1 MGGAQAI
8 AAQTQ
13 KMESGRDG
21 SLTLTLT
28 EDTAVTNGLVEIRY
42 DAALLHYAGC
52 TSGSETH
59 AVFADPENGILRYA
73 YADANPVAAGSA
85 LASFRF
91 TYDASMPLSYAA
103 FELVTRQRGGETQ
116 LEEKETI
123 TLGIGRYT
131 PAPEPEKPVFEDVAG
146 DSPYYD
152 AILWAA
158 DQGITLGVTETTFA
172 PDAPCT
178 RAQVLTFLWRAAGSP
193 KAEST
198 ENPFADVS
206 ADSPYYEAILWGV
219 EKGITKGTTT
229 TTFTPDATIT
239 RGQAATFLYRYAG
252 SPAVEEGPAFPDV
265 AAGSFCAEAV
275 AWAAAQ
281 GITLGKADGGFH
293 PADPCTRGQIVT
305 FLYRSLRK

>member
-1 MGGAQAI
+1 MPTPI
-8 AAQTQ
+8 P
-13 KMESGRDG
+13 
-21 SLTLTLT
+21 L
-28 EDTAVTNGLVEIRY
+28 
-42 DAALLHYAGC
+42 
-52 TSGSETH
+52 
-59 AVFADPENGILRYA
+59 
-73 YADANPVAAGSA
+73 AAGSV
-85 LASFRF
+85 LASLRF

-158 DQGITLGVTETTFA
+158 AQGITLGVTETTFA

-198 ENPFADVS
+198 GEPLHGCERRL
-206 ADSPYYEAILWGV
+206 PL
-219 EKGITKGTTT
+219 
-229 TTFTPDATIT
+229 
-239 RGQAATFLYRYAG
+239 L
-252 SPAVEEGPAFPDV
+252 
-265 AAGSFCAEAV
+265 
-275 AWAAAQ
+275 
-281 GITLGKADGGFH
+281 
-293 PADPCTRGQIVT
+293 
-305 FLYRSLRK
+305 